1 MKGHKMTNFP
11 LIVTVS
17 AEKDMPI
24 GYKILKKTTNGD
36 KIVIRADSSYMADNV
51 A

>member
-1 MKGHKMTNFP
+1 MKTFP

-17 AEKDMPI
+17 AQKDMPI
-24 GYKILKKTTNGD
+24 GYKLLKKTTNGD
-36 KIVIRADSSYMADNV
+36 KIVIRTDSAYMAESV